1 MGSSGEGVVAT
12 ATEYQEEAGFR
23 ITPAVAWLLAI
34 NIGVFFLQLAVFGE
48 RNVFATLGFD
58 SVAMPAGWWTMAT
71 YMFVHAGLAHIAFNM
86 FALWTFGPRVESEWS
101 TRGFIAFYLWC
112 GLGGSLTHLILVRS
126 GVLVGA
132 SAAVFGVMLAFA
144 MRWPDEEVFVFGI
157 IPMKT
162 KWFVA
167 WLVAINLLLAIASQ
181 RGGAGGSSIAA
192 IAHLGGLLFGWIYIK
207 GPGTGGI
214 ERFRQRVAAVP
225 DEADEM
231 PRAVPKPQPRTRDS
245 SVSRTDAIVAKSL
258 AVTPK
263 LLPPVPD
270 TRKRRA
276 EELNRVLDKI
286 SSSGVESLS
295 PDERKVLERFSREL
309 RGG

>member
-1 MGSSGEGVVAT
+1 MAI
-12 ATEYQEEAGFR
+12 ATEFQEEGGLR

-34 NIGVFFLQLAVFGE
+34 NVGVFFLQLAVFGE
-48 RNVFATLGFD
+48 SNVFRALGFD

-71 YMFVHAGLAHIAFNM
+71 YMFVHAGLAHLAFNM
-86 FALWTFGPRVESEWS
+86 FALWTFGPRVEAEWS
-101 TRGFIAFYLWC
+101 TRGFTAFYLWC
-112 GLGGSLTHLILVRS
+112 GLGGALTHLILVRS

-132 SAAVFGVMLAFA
+132 SAAVYGVMLAFA
-144 MRWPDEEVFVFGI
+144 VRWPDEEVFVFGI

-162 KWFVA
+162 KWFVG
-167 WLVAINLLLAIASQ
+167 WMVVANLALAMAAQ
-181 RGGAGGSSIAA
+181 GGSGGTSIAA
-192 IAHLGGLLFGWIYIK
+192 VARLGGLAFAWIYIK
-207 GPGTGGI
+207 GPGSGGI
-214 ERFRQRVAAVP
+214 ERFRRRVAAVP
-225 DEADEM
+225 DEPDEM

-245 SVSRTDAIVAKSL
+245 SLSRTDAVVAKSR

-263 LLPPVPD
+263 LLPPPGD

-286 SSSGVESLS
+286 SQSGVESLS
-295 PDERKVLERFSREL
+295 ADERTILERFSREL

>member
-1 MGSSGEGVVAT
+1 VAT
-12 ATEYQEEAGFR
+12 ATEYREEERFR

-34 NIGVFFLQLAVFGE
+34 NIGGYFLQLAVCGE
-48 RNVFATLGFD
+48 RNGIAALGFA
-58 SVAMPAGWWTMAT
+58 SGAMPSGWWTMAT
-71 YMFVHAGLAHIAFNM
+71 YMFVHAGLAHLAFNM

-101 TRGFIAFYLWC
+101 TRGFTAFYLWC
-112 GLGGSLTHLILVRS
+112 GLGGALTHLILVRS

-167 WLVAINLLLAIASQ
+167 WLVVINLLLAIASQ
-181 RGGAGGSSIAA
+181 RGGGEGSSIAA
-192 IAHLGGLLFGWIYIK
+192 VAHLGGLLFGWAYIK

-214 ERFRQRVAAVP
+214 ERFRRRVAAVP
-225 DEADEM
+225 DETGEM
-231 PRAVPKPQPRTRDS
+231 PRAVPKPQPRTRES
-245 SVSRTDAIVAKSL
+245 SVNRTDAVVAKSM

-263 LLPPVPD
+263 LLPPAPD

-286 SSSGVESLS
+286 SRSGVQSLS
-295 PDERKVLERFSREL
+295 PDERRILERFSREL

>member
-245 SVSRTDAIVAKSL
+245 SVSRTDAVVAKSL

-263 LLPPVPD
+263 LLPPAPD

-295 PDERKVLERFSREL
+295 PDERKTLERFSREL

>member
-1 MGSSGEGVVAT
+1 MESSGEGVVAT

-58 SVAMPAGWWTMAT
+58 SAAMPAGWWTMAT

-101 TRGFIAFYLWC
+101 TRGFIALYLWC

-245 SVSRTDAIVAKSL
+245 SVSRTDAVVAKSL

-263 LLPPVPD
+263 LLPPAPD

-295 PDERKVLERFSREL
+295 PDERKILERFSREL

>member
-1 MGSSGEGVVAT
+1 MAT
-12 ATEYQEEAGFR
+12 ATEYQEEARFR
-23 ITPAVAWLLAI
+23 VTPAVAWLLAT
-34 NIGVFFLQLAVFGE
+34 NIGVYFLQLAVFGE

-71 YMFVHAGLAHIAFNM
+71 YMFVHAGLAHLAFNM
-86 FALWTFGPRVESEWS
+86 FALWTFGPRVEAEWS
-101 TRGFIAFYLWC
+101 TRGFTAFYLWC
-112 GLGGSLTHLILVRS
+112 GLGGALTHLILVRS

-144 MRWPDEEVFVFGI
+144 MRWPDEEVFVFGV

-167 WLVAINLLLAIASQ
+167 WLVVINLLLAIASQ
-181 RGGAGGSSIAA
+181 RGGGGGSSIAA
-192 IAHLGGLLFGWIYIK
+192 VAHLGGLLFGWVYIK
-207 GPGTGGI
+207 GPGSGGI
-214 ERFRQRVAAVP
+214 ERFRRRVAAVP
-225 DEADEM
+225 DETDDM
-231 PRAVPKPQPRTRDS
+231 PRPVPKRQSRTRES
-245 SVSRTDAIVAKSL
+245 SVNRTDAVVANSI
-258 AVTPK
+258 AVSPK
-263 LLPPVPD
+263 LLPPAPD

-286 SSSGVESLS
+286 SSSGVQSLS
-295 PDERKVLERFSREL
+295 PDERTILERFSREL

>member
-1 MGSSGEGVVAT
+1 MAI
-12 ATEYQEEAGFR
+12 ATEFQEEGGLR

-34 NIGVFFLQLAVFGE
+34 NVGVFFLQLAVFGE
-48 RNVFATLGFD
+48 SNVFRALGFD

-71 YMFVHAGLAHIAFNM
+71 YMFVHAGLAHLAFNM
-86 FALWTFGPRVESEWS
+86 FALWTFGPRVEAEWS
-101 TRGFIAFYLWC
+101 TRGFTAFYLWC
-112 GLGGSLTHLILVRS
+112 GLGGALTHLILVRS

-132 SAAVFGVMLAFA
+132 SAAVYGVMLAFA
-144 MRWPDEEVFVFGI
+144 VRWPDEEVFVFGI

-162 KWFVA
+162 KWFVG
-167 WLVAINLLLAIASQ
+167 WMVVANLALAMAAQ
-181 RGGAGGSSIAA
+181 GGSGGTSIAA
-192 IAHLGGLLFGWIYIK
+192 VAHLGGLAFAWIYIK
-207 GPGTGGI
+207 GPGSGGI
-214 ERFRQRVAAVP
+214 ERFRRRVAAVP
-225 DEADEM
+225 DEPDEM

-245 SVSRTDAIVAKSL
+245 SLSRTDAVVAKSR

-263 LLPPVPD
+263 LLPPPGD

-286 SSSGVESLS
+286 SQSGVESLS
-295 PDERKVLERFSREL
+295 ADERTILERFSREL

>member
-1 MGSSGEGVVAT
+1 MAT
-12 ATEYQEEAGFR
+12 ATDYQEEAQFR

-34 NIGVFFLQLAVFGE
+34 NIGVFFVQLTIFGE
-48 RNVFATLGFD
+48 RNVFGALGFD

-71 YMFVHAGLAHIAFNM
+71 YMFVHAGLAHLAFNM

-101 TRGFIAFYLWC
+101 TRGFTAFYLWC
-112 GLGGSLTHLILVRS
+112 GLGGALTHLILVRS

-132 SAAVFGVMLAFA
+132 SAAVYGVMLAFA
-144 MRWPDEEVFVFGI
+144 IRWPDEEVFVFGI

-162 KWFVA
+162 KWFVG
-167 WLVAINLLLAIASQ
+167 WMVVVNLALAMASQ

-192 IAHLGGLLFGWIYIK
+192 IAHLGGLIFGWVYIK
-207 GPGTGGI
+207 GPGSGGI
-214 ERFRQRVAAVP
+214 ERFRRRVASIP
-225 DEADEM
+225 DDADEM
-231 PRAVPKPQPRTRDS
+231 PRAVPKPQPRTRES
-245 SVSRTDAIVAKSL
+245 SANRTDAVVAKSM

-263 LLPPVPD
+263 LLPPPAD

-286 SSSGVESLS
+286 STSGVESLS
-295 PDERKVLERFSREL
+295 PDERTILERFSREL

>member
-1 MGSSGEGVVAT
+1 MAT
-12 ATEYQEEAGFR
+12 ATDYQEEAQFR

-34 NIGVFFLQLAVFGE
+34 NIGVFFVQLTIFGE
-48 RNVFATLGFD
+48 RNVFGALGFD

-71 YMFVHAGLAHIAFNM
+71 YMFVHAGLAHLAFNM

-101 TRGFIAFYLWC
+101 TRGFTAFYLWC
-112 GLGGSLTHLILVRS
+112 GLGGALTHLILVRS

-132 SAAVFGVMLAFA
+132 SAAVYGVMLAFA
-144 MRWPDEEVFVFGI
+144 IRWPDEEVLVFGI

-162 KWFVA
+162 KWFVG
-167 WLVAINLLLAIASQ
+167 WMVVVNLALAMASQ

-192 IAHLGGLLFGWIYIK
+192 IAHLGGLIFGWVYIK
-207 GPGTGGI
+207 GPGSGGI
-214 ERFRQRVAAVP
+214 ERFRRRVASIP
-225 DEADEM
+225 DDADEM
-231 PRAVPKPQPRTRDS
+231 PRAVPKPQPRTRES
-245 SVSRTDAIVAKSL
+245 SASRTDAIVAKSM

-263 LLPPVPD
+263 LLPPPAD
-270 TRKRRA
+270 TRKRRS

-286 SSSGVESLS
+286 SKSGVESLS
-295 PDERKVLERFSREL
+295 PDERTILERFSREL